1 MSRVA
6 DWFLVFD
13 SIHHVLAAERMFR
26 DRGLW
31 YDLVPTPRDI
41 RSDCGM
47 VVEFRSVD
55 LDAVRHLIPDLSPQ
69 PTGMYR
75 ATSEGNVPVRFS
87 ADYPPEAE

>member
-47 VVEFRSVD
+47 VVE
-55 LDAVRHLIPDLSPQ
+55 LSPQ